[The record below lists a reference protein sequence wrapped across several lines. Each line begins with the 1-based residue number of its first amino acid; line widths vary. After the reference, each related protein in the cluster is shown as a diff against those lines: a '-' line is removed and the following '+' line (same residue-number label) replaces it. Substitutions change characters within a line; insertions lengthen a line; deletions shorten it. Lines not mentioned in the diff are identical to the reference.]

1 MGNRTTHTWRT
12 PGGAVALSLL
22 LAVMLSG
29 CSAPTQ
35 PEAAGA
41 DSSPSSRPLPSS
53 SIAASPVPIP
63 TAEQQLERVAGLVAR
78 PDALELRDS
87 DGAVV
92 ATLGYMSSPAEA
104 IDVLSTVLGS
114 QPASEEYSGNMHNP
128 PGIYHSWGDFVL
140 DERLYDEQM
149 RIDKQLDYLVWPR
162 FAVYFDASASNEMP
176 LSSVQGIQAGDS
188 WAFASEQPGFDSELF
203 TCIGTPVEV
212 LDITAPDGTP
222 AQATVIV
229 VESDEGT
236 VRWVGA
242 PEMVADGCA

>member
-1 MGNRTTHTWRT
+1 MGNRTKNARHTPR
-12 PGGAVALSLL
+12 GAVAFSLL
-22 LAVMLSG
+22 LAVILSG
-29 CSAPTQ
+29 CSAPT
-35 PEAAGA
+35 PPGAAGSE
-41 DSSPSSRPLPSS
+41 SSPPSRPLPSS

-63 TAEQQLERVAGLVAR
+63 TAEPPLELVTGFVAR

-92 ATLGYMSSPAEA
+92 TTLGYMSSPAGA
-104 IDVLSTVLGS
+104 IDALSTVFGG
-114 QPASEEYSGNMHNP
+114 PPVSEEYSGNMHNP
-128 PGIYHSWGDFVL
+128 PGIYHAWGDFVL

-162 FAVYFDASASNEMP
+162 FAVYFDAAASNDIP

-188 WAFASEQPGFDSELF
+188 WEFASGQPGFDSELF
-203 TCIGTPVEV
+203 TCIGTPVDV